1 MRSVIFALL
10 APAAVAATLTAS
22 ASAAVLSPQW
32 PVLDRSQAATDVAYR
47 GVRRTTVRGPRG
59 GVYHSRTV
67 VRGGRYYGAR
77 RVYAGR
83 GYVRGGYYGPRYYGA
98 RYYGHRHYAGYYGP
112 RYYGARYY
120 GHRHYAGYYGP
131 RYYGAR
137 YYGPRVYASRGFYAH
152 RGVYARRGF
161 YGHRTAFRGGGR
173 VYASRMTGVR
183 RR

>member
-1 MRSVIFALL
+1 MRRVIFALL

-22 ASAAVLSPQW
+22 GSAAILSPQR
-32 PVLDRSQAATDVAYR
+32 PVLDRSQPATDVAYR

-67 VRGGRYYGAR
+67 VRGR
-77 RVYAGR
+77 
-83 GYVRGGYYGPRYYGA
+83 
-98 RYYGHRHYAGYYGP
+98 GYYGP

-137 YYGPRVYASRGFYAH
+137 YYGPRYYAGYYGPRYYGARYYGPRVYASRGFYGH

-161 YGHRTAFRGGGR
+161 YGHRVAYRGGGR
-173 VYASRMTGVR
+173 VYASRAVGVR